1 MIAAARDHSP
11 FPRSPSATERGP
23 MTTSSDA
30 ARSGSPNTPPWRLAC
45 VAAGLAAG
53 LMVAMPSF
61 ASAETA
67 PAEPVCA
74 APPEGVRLHRPLP
87 RFYKR
92 WVDGGPLKI
101 VALGSSSTFGLG
113 ASSAER
119 SYPSRLEAEL
129 RRAEPGRS
137 ITVVN
142 RGVNGNE
149 TRDEMLRFDRDVL
162 AERPDLVIWQIGT
175 NVLLAGHDM
184 WSVFL
189 DVRAGIARLE
199 AQGADVLLMNMQY
212 SPRVL
217 ARSNYEAMLDLI
229 AVTGRE
235 TRVDVF
241 DRFAVM
247 KSWHRD
253 RHYPFETFV
262 TEDGLHMNDW
272 SYGCVAHL
280 LAGAILEARPHGRG
294 PGPARAKDD
303 AARAD

>member
-1 MIAAARDHSP
+1 MIVGGIDRKGGRPWLRGAAVRVGLAVIALALVALGPTLAARAAEAGAS
-11 FPRSPSATERGP
+11 SA
-23 MTTSSDA
+23 MACSA
-30 ARSGSPNTPPWRLAC
+30 PPDLLRTRRPLAHLAKRLAD
-45 VAAGLAAG
+45 G
-53 LMVAMPSF
+53 
-61 ASAETA
+61 A
-67 PAEPVCA
+67 PVK
-74 APPEGVRLHRPLP
+74 V
-87 RFYKR
+87 
-92 WVDGGPLKI
+92 

-113 ASSAER
+113 ASTPSA
-119 SYPSRLEAEL
+119 SYPSRLEGEL
-129 RRAEPGRS
+129 RRAYPGRA

-149 TRDEMLRFDRDVL
+149 TKDEMLRFDRDVL
-162 AERPDLVIWQIGT
+162 AERPDLVVWQVGT
-175 NVLLAGHDM
+175 NTLLNGHDM

-199 AQGADVLLMNMQY
+199 AQGSDVLLMNMQY

-294 PGPARAKDD
+294 SGPAPAKDD